1 MLKTLATPIITD
13 GDIAVNKVFAEQTA
27 GY

>member
-13 GDIAVNKVFAEQTA
+13 AESTVNKAIARF
-27 GY
+27 YNL